1 MNYETTPP
9 GGFMGKREPQIIL
22 KTDERKIHL
31 ELGLEEKIRSEIN
44 GVGREPVFLEGDR
57 LEVAVVNGRWVLTA
71 LPAKPPEPKPVL
83 HYFPED

>member
-1 MNYETTPP
+1 
-9 GGFMGKREPQIIL
+9 MGKREPQIIL

-31 ELGLEEKIRSEIN
+31 ELGLEGKIRSEIN
-44 GVGREPVFLEGDR
+44 GVGRDPVFLEGDR